1 MSLAPTLLAFFLLP
15 LLAGGLVHRIEP
27 NERWL
32 RLLLSFSGAFLLGVT
47 VLHMLPELYELGGA
61 AIGLWLLGGFLLQ
74 TVLEFFS
81 HGIEHGHLHGHAEKA
96 VPLMMLASLC
106 THSFVEGLPF
116 ADARVSGDLPFLL
129 GVLLHKAPMAI
140 ALAAVLWKSN
150 ASSITSWLIL
160 AAFAAAAPVGIL
172 TGTLF
177 GAEEGSLFLQRA
189 LAIAIGM
196 LLHIST
202 TIIFESAPDHR
213 FHLTRFAA
221 VITGAGLSVLA
232 MH

>member
-1 MSLAPTLLAFFLLP
+1 MNLPATLIAFFALP
-15 LLAGGLVHRIEP
+15 LVAGGVVHRIEP

-32 RLLLSFSGAFLLGVT
+32 RLLLSFSGAFLLGVA
-47 VLHMLPELYELGGA
+47 VLHMLPELYEQGGA

-81 HGIEHGHLHGHAEKA
+81 HGIEHGHMHGHPEKA
-96 VPLMMLASLC
+96 VPLMMMASLC

-116 ADARVSGDLPFLL
+116 GDARVSGDLPFLL

-140 ALAAVLWKSN
+140 ALAAVLWRSN
-150 ASSITSWLIL
+150 TGGVRRWGIL
-160 AAFAAAAPVGIL
+160 ATFAAAAPLGIL
-172 TGTLF
+172 TGTWL
-177 GAEEGSLFLQRA
+177 GAGTGTLVLQHA
-189 LAIAIGM
+189 LAVAIGM

-213 FHLTRFAA
+213 FHLARFAA
-221 VITGAGLSVLA
+221 VMAGAGLSITS